1 MNKAEMLLNEYFK
14 NNNSECFIHYYLNI
28 LEDYKIDNYE
38 YNQMNELNKFIIK
51 YFINNFNNINQ
62 LEILNKIIKIIQE
75 ENLDEL
81 LFNLLNEIRYSKKI
95 NYYKKGFNI
104 ILYIIL
110 PYKNNIEDIYH
121 KIDKIIPE
129 KKLYL
134 YNISHFKILENKN
147 ILISESKIIILIN
160 GNNYKAINSLELNE
174 LVLNFEIFLKSK
186 IIIMTKFTL
195 EIYEIKEQNSFKHIY
210 QKNMDFDNE
219 PDFKEMSYNIFLI
232 RCKEYLTIYEHINNN
247 YQERIKIK
255 IQYYCLEKTNFNYF
269 LIFYDKSL
277 QFYDNHTYENKFNL
291 IIQDYS
297 QFNLSFKPSLVKIN
311 NSFYL
316 LISLFECYMI
326 DIFKKKIHCKIKLQ
340 IAGIIPLSDNSFLI
354 IGQNKLIE
362 HIYFKKG
369 EIQYILDNSFFQF
382 NFLSENP
389 IQKNNLIYFIDSNG
403 SLNILKIILKN

>member
-1 MNKAEMLLNEYFK
+1 MNKVEMLLKEYFK
-14 NNNSECFIHYYLNI
+14 NNNSESFIHYYMKI
-28 LEDYKIDNYE
+28 IEDYKVDNYE
-38 YNQMNELNKFIIK
+38 YNQMNELNKF
-51 YFINNFNNINQ
+51 FINNFNNINQ

-160 GNNYKAINSLELNE
+160 GNNYKSINSLELNE

-195 EIYEIKEQNSFKHIY
+195 EIYEIKEQNSFKNIY
-210 QKNMDFDNE
+210 SKNMDFNNE
-219 PDFKEMSYNIFLI
+219 PDFKEMSHNIFLI
-232 RCKEYLTIYEHINNN
+232 CCKEYLTIFEHI
-247 YQERIKIK
+247 
-255 IQYYCLEKTNFNYF
+255 T
-269 LIFYDKSL
+269 
-277 QFYDNHTYENKFNL
+277 
-291 IIQDYS
+291 
-297 QFNLSFKPSLVKIN
+297 
-311 NSFYL
+311 
-316 LISLFECYMI
+316 
-326 DIFKKKIHCKIKLQ
+326 
-340 IAGIIPLSDNSFLI
+340 
-354 IGQNKLIE
+354 
-362 HIYFKKG
+362 
-369 EIQYILDNSFFQF
+369 IL
-382 NFLSENP
+382 
-389 IQKNNLIYFIDSNG
+389 
-403 SLNILKIILKN
+403 